1 MMFPMERAHAVAGG
15 YNPSSAGRDGAR
27 RRRLA
32 SVVVEDLARRIISG
46 SLRPGAPL
54 PTEEALCREFEFS
67 RTVMR
72 EGLKSLEE
80 RGLVRV
86 EQGRGTTVQPREHWN
101 LLDRDVL
108 RIALE
113 YDHDMALINDLVAVR
128 RVLEGEMARAAAARL
143 SDDELADLGEAV
155 EQMAAAVD
163 DYSSFDALDHGFHR
177 ILMRASA
184 SEIGSTI
191 VAAIHDYARENATFH
206 APAGPELLEHT
217 VNEHRAI
224 LEALAARDGELAA
237 ARIVA
242 HIDSAWVE
250 RRRSFR

>member
-1 MMFPMERAHAVAGG
+1 VERA
-15 YNPSSAGRDGAR
+15 SALVRDEVPPNEAR
-27 RRRLA
+27 HRAARRRLA

-46 SLRPGAPL
+46 ALPAQAPL
-54 PTEEALCREFEFS
+54 PTEEALCREFGFS

-72 EGLKSLEE
+72 EGLKLLEE
-80 RGLVRV
+80 RGLIRV

-101 LLDRDVL
+101 MLDRDVL

-113 YDHDMALINDLVAVR
+113 YDEDLTLINDLVAVR
-128 RVLEGEMARAAAARL
+128 KVLEGEMARAAAVRL
-143 SDDELADLGEAV
+143 RDEELAALAQTV
-155 EQMAAAVD
+155 ERMAAAVG

-184 SEIGSTI
+184 SEIGTTI
-191 VAAIHDYARENATFH
+191 VAAIHDYARENPTFH
-206 APAGPELLEHT
+206 APAAPELLEHT
-217 VNEHRAI
+217 VAEHRAI

-237 ARIVA
+237 THMVA
-242 HIDSAWVE
+242 HIDSAWTE

>member
-1 MMFPMERAHAVAGG
+1 MERAHAVAGG
-15 YNPSSAGRDGAR
+15 YNPPSAGRHRAR

-46 SLRPGAPL
+46 SLPAGAPL

-113 YDHDMALINDLVAVR
+113 YDDDMALINDLVAVR

-143 SDDELADLGEAV
+143 SDDELAELGQAV
-155 EQMAAAVD
+155 ERMAAAVD
-163 DYSSFDALDHGFHR
+163 DYASFDALDHGFHR

-184 SEIGSTI
+184 SEILQ
-191 VAAIHDYARENATFH
+191 E
-206 APAGPELLEHT
+206 
-217 VNEHRAI
+217 
-224 LEALAARDGELAA
+224 
-237 ARIVA
+237 
-242 HIDSAWVE
+242 
-250 RRRSFR
+250 

>member
-1 MMFPMERAHAVAGG
+1 MMFGMEGAHAVAREQLS
-15 YNPSSAGRDGAR
+15 PSAAR
-27 RRRLA
+27 HRAARRRLA
-32 SVVVEDLARRIISG
+32 SVVVDDLARRIISG
-46 SLRPGAPL
+46 SLPVSAPL
-54 PTEEALCREFEFS
+54 PTEEALCREFGFS

-72 EGLKSLEE
+72 EGLKLLEE

-101 LLDRDVL
+101 MLDRDVL

-113 YDHDMALINDLVAVR
+113 YDEDMTLISDLVAVR

-143 SDDELADLGEAV
+143 GDEDLGALE
-155 EQMAAAVD
+155 ESLERMAAAVD
-163 DYSSFDALDHGFHR
+163 DYSAFDALDHGFHR

-206 APAGPELLEHT
+206 APAAAELLTHT
-217 VNEHRAI
+217 VAEHRAI
-224 LEALAARDGELAA
+224 LDALAARDGDLAA
-237 ARIVA
+237 QRMVA
-242 HIDSAWVE
+242 HIESAWVE
-250 RRRSFR
+250 RQRSFR